1 MAKFHLFIAV
11 KRNFRLNLGTSD
23 TNQKWLH
30 IRRLQRTTFHMA
42 GATLPLNISLK
53 EFPRFHGKVPSYSL
67 AIENFRL
74 KLGTSNMNLKWLH
87 IRKLQR
93 TPFHTAKETLL
104 LNVSWKKKEID
115 RPIIKFERGRKKLEK
130 IKVKRLNGMKKS
142 AGHGVSAHHHS
153 HGSGN
158 TATQYQFS
166 AFNAIAFPFDG
177 RRLRP
182 KQTSN
187 GLEMEDGDEIDA
199 MLHQTEGTVNSLKL
213 RKSSQKSLKEFSRLQ
228 GQVPSFHHWQDK
240 LQVETRHDE
249 DNIERLIEHSN
260 INGRLHA
267 LDEIKTKINFTKPKK
282 NLAPAPIPKV
292 VHTKISLK
300 GKSPAPVKG
309 VVIREPSPNSGRPIG
324 EQVLGKGKRRSWSLH
339 PR

>member
-142 AGHGVSAHHHS
+142 AGHGVKKEFEGILKIPWAFITGKRNFKLKRGTNDMNPKWLHIRRLQHTPFRMAEASLPLNISAHPFTRQRQQCCS
-153 HGSGN
+153 ISGVSLALQ
-158 TATQYQFS
+158 THEFS

-240 LQVETRHDE
+240 LQVETRHE
-249 DNIERLIEHSN
+249 
-260 INGRLHA
+260 
-267 LDEIKTKINFTKPKK
+267 
-282 NLAPAPIPKV
+282 
-292 VHTKISLK
+292 
-300 GKSPAPVKG
+300 
-309 VVIREPSPNSGRPIG
+309 
-324 EQVLGKGKRRSWSLH
+324 
-339 PR
+339 